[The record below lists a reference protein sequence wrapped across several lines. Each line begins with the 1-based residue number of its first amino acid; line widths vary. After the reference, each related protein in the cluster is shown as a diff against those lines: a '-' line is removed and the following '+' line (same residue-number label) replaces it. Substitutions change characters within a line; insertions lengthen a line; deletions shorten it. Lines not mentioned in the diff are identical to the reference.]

1 MRHGTKMIMLTML
14 VVIAPGAQI
23 LVLVDEGIPRMTS
36 ACDNYP
42 DNMVAWI
49 GDHST

>member
-1 MRHGTKMIMLTML
+1 MLTML
-14 VVIAPGAQI
+14 AVIAPGAQI

-36 ACDNYP
+36 AYDNYP
-42 DNMVAWI
+42 DNIEAWM